1 MACLLPVVREWPFGA
16 AGPCPDAPGEAGNG
30 KDDTG
35 FGMRTATAPR
45 GNMHGSASIKSACWR
60 SDDDEVSRTAA
71 RLSSASPFCPAL
83 ASGSCLPRPK
93 LTGRGA
99 RLSREGQ
106 VVSGRGGGAGDHTT
120 RPLGAC
126 PFRAFERGRV
136 STRVLRLGG
145 FGNAFDVRIGLACH
159 MAIQVGCSDMA
170 WCGCRRKSAL
180 PLTWSGCVRRAT
192 CCHHCVTKKKD
203 LAN

>member
-1 MACLLPVVREWPFGA
+1 VGWLVSSPSSENGRSAQLGRAPTRRGKPETARMTPDSACGQRLR
-16 AGPCPDAPGEAGNG
+16 PGV
-30 KDDTG
+30 TC
-35 FGMRTATAPR
+35 TAPR
-45 GNMHGSASIKSACWR
+45 QS
-60 SDDDEVSRTAA
+60 SRRVGDQMMMRFRVRRRAYHP
-71 RLSSASPFCPAL
+71 RSPFCPAL

-170 WCGCRRKSAL
+170 WCGLSA
-180 PLTWSGCVRRAT
+180 
-192 CCHHCVTKKKD
+192 
-203 LAN
+203 